1 MLKRMRKALK
11 LAVMVVAVLAVL
23 ALAPVLWVEASCY
36 VEAEPDRAPFQSSL
50 DAGDRRDEVNTYLTY
65 PEWSIVYAYEDFAGV
80 TRMGSESDFAYF
92 RSIRS
97 YWTSL
102 CSVTRIASRRGMVPS
117 DTKSMLYVIG
127 ISFAAEMGIKGAYE
141 ETIGRITSVIRGE
154 VRTAEDDFAL
164 MVADDYAGFLRQ
176 TPWYQYPF
184 GERLKAFWSE
194 TPLLGSNFIR
204 KIERRFAL
212 TLEYGVKAVYAKF
225 IGFLAG
231 LDPAPLSI
239 RSVVTGLDAR
249 DIDSLRNVL
258 IVKAL
263 PGDASIIETPR
274 YRTFTEIIRVLA
286 VRGENFTEIAG
297 NRDILVTVLAREDLK
312 IDLPAAKPL
321 FEVPL
326 QAQPGWHRVGLDV
339 EVTSLTELIRNIA
352 GPDIRLEHVYDY

>member
-1 MLKRMRKALK
+1 MRKALK

-36 VEAEPDRAPFQSSL
+36 VEAEPDRAPFQSLL

-65 PEWSIVYAYEDFAGV
+65 PEWSIVYAYEDLAGV

-127 ISFAAEMGIKGAYE
+127 VSFAAEMGIKGAYE
-141 ETIGRITSVIRGE
+141 ETIGRITSMIRGE

-164 MVADDYAGFLRQ
+164 MVADDYARFLRQ

-194 TPLLGSNFIR
+194 TPLLGS
-204 KIERRFAL
+204 
-212 TLEYGVKAVYAKF
+212 
-225 IGFLAG
+225 
-231 LDPAPLSI
+231 
-239 RSVVTGLDAR
+239 
-249 DIDSLRNVL
+249 
-258 IVKAL
+258 
-263 PGDASIIETPR
+263 
-274 YRTFTEIIRVLA
+274 
-286 VRGENFTEIAG
+286 
-297 NRDILVTVLAREDLK
+297 
-312 IDLPAAKPL
+312 
-321 FEVPL
+321 
-326 QAQPGWHRVGLDV
+326 
-339 EVTSLTELIRNIA
+339 
-352 GPDIRLEHVYDY
+352 